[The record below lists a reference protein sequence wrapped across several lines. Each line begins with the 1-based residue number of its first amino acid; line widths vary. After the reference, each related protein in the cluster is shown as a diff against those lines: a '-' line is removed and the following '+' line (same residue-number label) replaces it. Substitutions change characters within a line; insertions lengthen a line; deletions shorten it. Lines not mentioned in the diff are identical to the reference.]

1 MHYLATIVSGETEQ
15 AMTPG
20 TPEFGAGVVK
30 YAQFQEQAG
39 AAIAGGAALHRSATA
54 INVRRNG
61 DETLITDGP
70 FTELNEVVTGFY
82 VLDCPSM
89 DEAVELARKIPAA
102 SKGAVE
108 VRPMVM
114 WMPHSTPGA
123 DWWTALLWS
132 PQGDLFAPDTPEW
145 QAMAVAHQQFAE
157 RIGAAIKGGGALQ
170 PPETARIVR
179 ERADGLMLTDGP
191 FIEGAEVIDGL
202 YVFTAA
208 NAAQATEIVRQI
220 PRAEKGR
227 TELRQIIDVGF

>member
-20 TPEFGAGVVK
+20 TPEFGAGLAK

-39 AAIAGGAALHRSATA
+39 AAIAGGAALYPSATA
-54 INVRRNG
+54 INVQRMG
-61 DETLITDGP
+61 DETLVTDGP

-82 VLDCPSM
+82 VLDCQSM
-89 DEAVELARKIPAA
+89 DEAVELAGKIPAA
-102 SKGAVE
+102 SKGSVE

-132 PQGDLFAPDTPEW
+132 PQGELFAPESAEW
-145 QAMAVAHQQFAE
+145 QSMAVAHQQFAE
-157 RIGAAIKGGGALQ
+157 RVGAAIKAGGALH

-179 ERADGLMLTDGP
+179 ERDGRLLLTDGP
-191 FIEGAEVIDGL
+191 YIEGAEVIDGL

-220 PRAEKGR
+220 PRGEKGR
-227 TELRQIIDVGF
+227 TELRQIVDVGF